1 MVSPSQYP
9 QFNHIFKVFLPCK
22 VICLQFPQIRTWPT
36 FADYLF
42 CLPHISIE
50 LKNVVHREK
59 KKNND
64 HISFKKEQERGTI
77 LVMLVNKHQ
86 TNCKEKMLKLFIDK
100 VNTLLRKSAEQ
111 RVGLLRKQIHLIN
124 C

>member
-1 MVSPSQYP
+1 MFTVSTDQDMANFRGLLILPTT
-9 QFNHIFKVFLPCK
+9 HIDRAKK
-22 VICLQFPQIRTWPT
+22 RSTQR
-36 FADYLF
+36 
-42 CLPHISIE
+42 
-50 LKNVVHREK
+50 KK